1 MSFTEGEGNEVG
13 EEGKAKRNTCW
24 RLCGLLRML
33 SGWLPEVWAL
43 IHLHSL
49 PFRRCFYALIWL
61 PLVRPAEEQDASLE
75 THPMGF
81 MARCG
86 CRHSVLTCLTNGR
99 ALLSFVILARQPAS

>member
-1 MSFTEGEGNEVG
+1 
-13 EEGKAKRNTCW
+13 
-24 RLCGLLRML
+24 ML

-75 THPMGF
+75 TSRGLYGQMWMQTQCAYMSDKREG
-81 MARCG
+81 A
-86 CRHSVLTCLTNGR
+86 SVVCDT
-99 ALLSFVILARQPAS
+99 S